1 MIFATKAY
9 QKPPLSISLLIFF
22 PLYLDT
28 HSWADWAE
36 LAPSRNLTNWGVDSD
51 RLIRALKGIVVIS
64 VARAIL
70 ISQEELY
77 VSRNNRRDWV
87 HSLKGVRLRRPGL
100 FNRWYLFE
108 GTLPCDL
115 YHSAFWEMVHHSK
128 LIHSPARSCD
138 NRKYP
143 EAARRGSAIYKEWD
157 DMFNQSILSD
167 NLQMSHIQ
175 ARKLS
180 VMSNLIS
187 IWRK

>member
-1 MIFATKAY
+1 MRYRQQRLTGVKSLHWRFHCSFLLRYPK
-9 QKPPLSISLLIFF
+9 LSR
-22 PLYLDT
+22 
-28 HSWADWAE
+28 
-36 LAPSRNLTNWGVDSD
+36 LAPSRNLTNRGVDSD

-77 VSRNNRRDWV
+77 VSRNNRLDWV

-128 LIHSPARSCD
+128 LIHYPAWSCD

-143 EAARRGSAIYKEWD
+143 EAVHCGSTIYKGNIKEEWD
-157 DMFNQSILSD
+157 DMFNQSILSN
-167 NLQMSHIQ
+167 NLQMSHI
-175 ARKLS
+175 
-180 VMSNLIS
+180 
-187 IWRK
+187 